1 MQKNKSL
8 LDKFVNQHFPGD
20 FEFRENQEETILE
33 VLNFYDKNP
42 QGCFLLEAPTGSGKS
57 IIAICVAGVLTY
69 KKANGY
75 ILASDLA
82 LQSQYEEDINRRNL
96 DWGSV
101 KGVDNYRCDVNFE
114 KHSVGDCK
122 IRNLTSKQI
131 KDLPCYETC
140 GYFSNRNKAKDSRV
154 SLLNYSYWLI
164 QRNYVAPNMPD
175 GADIPFTVRKF
186 TICDEAHKLTE
197 IVQNH
202 FSPRI
207 TEKTRP
213 KLEELRRFL
222 EEEFNEKVTVSK
234 DNLQK
239 LIKEIYAND
248 DPERLY
254 DLISQFV
261 GYLTMFL
268 GKAITVKEIIS
279 KEYEGREL
287 PRGLLK
293 GFYLLDWV
301 KDLHCKFEDYEEIVK
316 MTNPNVIVKNNSRD
330 SITFNCIDESYLM
343 QKYFH
348 NQANFTLLMTAT
360 MGAEEKFTKAID
372 ANPENVMY
380 KRLPSTFDFS
390 QSPVYLYV
398 KRRMSFREKEK
409 TMPWIFQSTQKIL
422 RLHENQRGVIHTGSY
437 EISERIYNSLPS
449 DLRDRVMFY
458 KNSEEKKE
466 VLANFEKTD
475 NSVLIGPS
483 LLEGLDLR
491 DDLSRFQ
498 IFAKVPFPSL
508 ADKYVSA
515 KMAISQ
521 EWYDWKST
529 VAILQGIGRSVRGKN
544 DWAITYFLDGC
555 LGDVINRNRD
565 SFPPEFLS
573 RLRLIKT

>member
-1 MQKNKSL
+1 MQENKSL
-8 LDKFVNQHFPGD
+8 LDKFVNLHFPGD
-20 FEFRENQEETILE
+20 FKFRENQEETILE
-33 VLNFYDKNP
+33 VVDFYDKNP
-42 QGCFLLEAPTGSGKS
+42 QGIFLLEAPTGSGKS
-57 IIAICVAGVLTY
+57 IIAMCVAGVLTY

-82 LQSQYEEDINRRNL
+82 LQSQYEDDINRRNL
-96 DWGSV
+96 EWGSV
-101 KGVDNYRCDVNFE
+101 KGVDNYQCDVNYE
-114 KHSVGDCK
+114 RHSLGDCK
-122 IRNLTSKQI
+122 IRNLTKRQI
-131 KDLPCYETC
+131 SDLPCYETC
-140 GYFSNRNKAKDSRV
+140 GYFSNRNKAKGSKV

-175 GADIPFTVRKF
+175 GAEIPFTVRKF
-186 TICDEAHKLTE
+186 TICDEAHKITE

-222 EEEFNEKVTVSK
+222 EEDFNQEVKVPK
-234 DNLQK
+234 EALQK
-239 LIKEIYAND
+239 VIKELYSNEDVERIYN
-248 DPERLY
+248 
-254 DLISQFV
+254 LISQLVVYLGIFV
-261 GYLTMFL
+261 S
-268 GKAITVKEIIS
+268 KASLVKEIIA

-301 KDLHCKFEDYEEIVK
+301 KDLHCKFDDYEEIVK
-316 MTNPNVIVKNNSRD
+316 STSPAVIVKNNSRED
-330 SITFNCIDESYLM
+330 ITFNCIDESYLM

-348 NQANFTLLMTAT
+348 NQTNFSLLMTAT
-360 MGAEEKFTKAID
+360 MGAKEKFSKAID
-372 ANPENVMY
+372 AKPENVMY
-380 KRLPSTFDFS
+380 KRLPSTFNFDK
-390 QSPVYLYV
+390 SPVYLYV
-398 KRRMSFREKEK
+398 KRRMSFNEKEK
-409 TMPWIFQSTQKIL
+409 TIPWIFQTTEKVL
-422 RLHENQRGVIHTGSY
+422 NLHHNQRGVIHTGSY
-437 EISERIYNSLPS
+437 EISERIYNSLPP
-449 DLRDRVMFY
+449 DLQKRVMFY
-458 KNSEEKKE
+458 RNSEEKKE
-466 VLANFEKTD
+466 VLANFEKTQ

-555 LGDVINRNRD
+555 LGDVINRNRE
-565 SFPPEFLS
+565 SFPPEFLD
-573 RLRLIKT
+573 RLRLIKS